1 MDPAEYIVDMKESF
15 SGVWEPEIE
24 REFNSEIEKLKSSVS
39 SSNPYHSAL
48 KRLEKAEKDFEESG
62 AEEAR
67 CRRDIETY
75 SDDIV
80 SADEDFWREK
90 INAVR
95 DDVDLNAVHSG
106 VLNQW
111 RRDLEAAMECWKEQ
125 AIDLELSKL
134 YARFRHKLKT
144 VKRLKDSLKSLE
156 AFGRGWDLSASELMQ
171 YDSAELLEWL
181 KKIENNAEL
190 KRLCELIGRMAA
202 NDRIKERER
211 VMKQVEY
218 QVPRVDSCIKEEIAG
233 VTFGKSIEDSL
244 PSELA
249 TCGDPDLETLFD
261 LKFIEGHLMSFER
274 QGITHVSET
283 KDEAVWCEKEGV
295 DSRGPVIICV
305 DTSGSMSGDPETV
318 AKAVTLAVTMQAKSE
333 KRKCYLIEF
342 STETKALEIGYG
354 ATMKDFLNFLS
365 NSFSGGTDAVDALK
379 AGIAIMQ
386 KPDYEKADLLLVS
399 DFEIGKQGEELNRL
413 MSEQKQRGS
422 RFFALAIRSNGIIIP
437 WLSMFSGV
445 KRDKKWRPQ
454 IPSGFD
460 RVWKCDPAEF
470 GISEMQ
476 RSMKELFR

>member
-1 MDPAEYIVDMKESF
+1 MDPAEYIFDMKESF
-15 SGVWEPEIE
+15 SGVWEPEVE
-24 REFNSEIEKLKSSVS
+24 REFNSEVEKLKSSVS

-48 KRLEKAEKDFEESG
+48 MRLEKAEKDFEESG

-106 VLNQW
+106 VLKQW

-171 YDSAELLEWL
+171 YDSAQLLEWL

-190 KRLCELIGRMAA
+190 KRLCDLIGRMAA

-218 QVPRVDSCIKEEIAG
+218 QVPRVDNRIKEEIAG
-233 VTFGKSIEDSL
+233 VTFGKSVEDAL

-249 TCGDPDLETLFD
+249 TCGDNDLETLFD
-261 LKFIEGHLMSFER
+261 LKLIEGHLMSFER
-274 QGITHVSET
+274 QGMTYLSET
-283 KDEAVWCEKEGV
+283 KEEATWCEKDGV
-295 DSRGPVIICV
+295 DCRGPVIICV
-305 DTSGSMSGDPETV
+305 DTSCSMSGDAETV

-342 STETKALEIGYG
+342 STKIKAMEIGYG
-354 ATMKDFLNFLS
+354 ATMKDLLDFLS
-365 NSFSGGTDAVDALK
+365 NSFCGGTEAVDAFK
-379 AGIAIMQ
+379 AGIEIMR

-399 DFEIGKQGEELNRL
+399 DFEIGEQGEELNRL
-413 MSEQKQRGS
+413 MSEQKPRGS
-422 RFFALAIRSNGIIIP
+422 RFFALAVRSIGIFIP
-437 WLSMFSGV
+437 WLSKFSGIE
-445 KRDKKWRPQ
+445 RDEEWHPE

-460 RVWKCDPAEF
+460 RAWKCDPADV
-470 GISEMQ
+470 GVSEMK